1 MKGEEFYATLKLTS
15 GEEIFSKVT
24 PIFKEDKKTKE
35 QEFQQ
40 LLLFKPVIIVEI
52 DAKKRGNVSGY
63 KMESWLKTTSENTFV
78 INKCDVITLNESN
91 DKSIIKMYETYLNLF
106 INDTKN
112 DYGDI
117 IEKIQSEL
125 GLISTVDHTR
135 EVLERIWK
143 NSELNT

>member
-1 MKGEEFYATLKLTS
+1 
-15 GEEIFSKVT
+15 
-24 PIFKEDKKTKE
+24 
-35 QEFQQ
+35 
-40 LLLFKPVIIVEI
+40 VIIVEI

-143 NSELNT
+143 NSELKHISILK